1 MHEEDDIF
9 DGPSKSAMKRQM
21 TALQDLGEALVALTP
36 KEMARI
42 PIADDTLLAAIDLAR
57 TIHSNSGLRRQMQY
71 IGKLM
76 RGIDAQP
83 IAKALSDLHQQHQQD
98 ISVFQELEELR
109 DHLTS
114 TGPAGIET
122 VMQRFPGADRQ
133 RLRQLV
139 LQHQKE
145 QRSNK
150 PPAAARKLFKYLR
163 EICEAH

>member
-1 MHEEDDIF
+1 MHEDDDIF
-9 DGPSKSAMKRQM
+9 DGPSKSAVKRQM
-21 TALQDLGEALVALTP
+21 TALQDLGAELVALTP
-36 KEMARI
+36 KEMAKI
-42 PIADDTLLAAIDLAR
+42 PIADDTLLRAIDLAR

-76 RGIDAQP
+76 RNVDAEP
-83 IAKALSDLHQQHQQD
+83 IARALSDLHQQHQHD
-98 ISVFQELEELR
+98 VSVFHELEELR
-109 DHLTS
+109 DHLIS
-114 TGPAGIET
+114 TGPNGIEK
-122 VMQRFPGADRQ
+122 VLQRFPDADRQ

-163 EICEAH
+163 EVAEAD